1 MAGVWECLFMD
12 MAFPDSYQGV
22 GKEMARCRQAHRVCL
37 DLSSP
42 CQMLAK
48 GLVVMTITGIL
59 LFDVEKCQ
67 LLRFHRSFGGDLW
80 HFWVAIAQKLGK
92 ICE

>member
-1 MAGVWECLFMD
+1 
-12 MAFPDSYQGV
+12 
-22 GKEMARCRQAHRVCL
+22 
-37 DLSSP
+37 
-42 CQMLAK
+42 MLAK

-67 LLRFHRSFGGDLW
+67 FLRFNRNFWGDLW